1 MFNNVIS
8 GQTFLVRSCTANQ
21 TGPREGP
28 LWNFPWARAE
38 CFFFRLARADC
49 RACILVP
56 FSIFQEH
63 KRCFFWRSELSCLSR
78 CCNDNWPLLSLS
90 RALTRRPVSRFFFA
104 WCKSGGAE
112 SSSTNRRLPLHQL
125 RERAKLTNLHAAAQP
140 LPLHQLSAPLGPGG
154 LRPHRLRLHATG
166 ILL

>member
-1 MFNNVIS
+1 MPNV
-8 GQTFLVRSCTANQ
+8 
-21 TGPREGP
+21 
-28 LWNFPWARAE
+28 
-38 CFFFRLARADC
+38 FFFRLARADC

-140 LPLHQLSAPLGPGG
+140 LPLHKLSAPLGPPLGG
-154 LRPHRLRLHATG
+154 LRPHWLRGATVATRCATVVEPEHSQRA
-166 ILL
+166 